1 MANRSAILSIRIVG
15 DATKATEALSKTQDK
30 VGRFQSGLSKAAG
43 GAALLL
49 GGMATMGKVAGDS
62 ASRLQ
67 QAQGAVESI
76 FGKQAGQIDNL
87 AKKASGAVGLAQSE
101 YSELAGVLGAQL
113 NNLGVSQDDLVG
125 TTDGLISKGADLAAT
140 FGGTTADAVEALTA
154 AFRGETDPIEKY
166 GISIKQ
172 ADVASQMAAN
182 GTDKLTGA
190 AGKAAKTQAT
200 LDLITKQS
208 ASSQGQFA
216 RETDSAAGS
225 AQIAAA
231 NWENAK
237 AALGESLLPVMS
249 ALATKAAEVAGFIQ
263 KNSTAFTIM
272 AGVIAGVAA
281 AILVAQGASMAYS
294 VVLGIQA
301 AATGAGTAAITANN
315 IALGAY
321 AVWTGI
327 VRTATLVWTGVQWA
341 LNAALSANPIALV
354 VIAIAALVAGI
365 IWAWNNV
372 AWFRDG
378 IIAAWEWIKTTSIT
392 VWNAVS
398 QFIVDVWNNI
408 VTWVMEKINL
418 FVQANIIAWNFI
430 KTTITN
436 VWNAIVSWVVAKVTG
451 FVNGIV
457 NAWNTIKST
466 TVAVYNLI
474 KAAIMN
480 AFIKIVTTVANKVNE
495 VKAKVENT
503 WNMIKARTLAIFAA
517 VVTIVRSKID
527 NVVSTVKS
535 LPSKAKSAL
544 GNLGALLKGS
554 GQALI
559 QGFINGIK
567 GMIGKVTSAAKNV
580 VQKVRDFFPFSPA
593 KKGPLSGAGY
603 TDTSGRRL
611 AEDFAKAM
619 VRRQAAVKAAAAKL
633 AGAATL
639 GGEVM
644 PIRLNATGNTSRT
657 AVDGRRPLVVNVNFN
672 SVVTDRIGVAREIRS
687 VLDDYAEVMG
697 KPA

>member
-113 NNLGVSQDDLVG
+113 SNLGVSQDKLVG

-140 FGGTTADAVEALTA
+140 FGGTTSDAVEALTA

-249 ALATKAAEVAGFIQ
+249 SLATKAAEVAGFIQ

-378 IIAAWEWIKTTSIT
+378 IIAAWEWIKSVSVT
-392 VWNAVS
+392 VWTAVS
-398 QFIVDVWNNI
+398 QFIVTVWNNI

-418 FVQANIIAWNFI
+418 FVQGNIIAWNFI

-451 FVNGIV
+451 FVNGII
-457 NAWNTIKST
+457 NAWNTIKNT
-466 TVAVYNLI
+466 TVTVYNLI
-474 KAAIMN
+474 KASIMN

-495 VKAKVENT
+495 AKTKVQIA
-503 WNMIKARTLAIFAA
+503 WDMIRAKTLAIFAA
-517 VVTIVRSKID
+517 VVSTVRDKIG
-527 NVVSTVKS
+527 NVVSTVKD
-535 LPSKAKSAL
+535 LPNRAKAAL
-544 GNLGALLKGS
+544 GNLGSLLKGS
-554 GQALI
+554 GRALI
-559 QGFINGIK
+559 QGFVNGIK
-567 GMIGKVTSAAKNV
+567 GMIGTVTSTASNLV
-580 VQKVRDFFPFSPA
+580 SKVRDFFPFSPA
-593 KKGPLSGAGY
+593 KKGPLSGSGY

-619 VRRQAAVKAAAAKL
+619 LRKQTAVKSAAAQL

-644 PIRLNATGNTSRT
+644 PINLT
-657 AVDGRRPLVVNVNFN
+657 ANSARARPINGRQNGVTVNVNFN
-672 SVVTDRIGVAREIRS
+672 SVVTDRLGVAREIKRILS
-687 VLDDYAEVMG
+687 DYDRLVVG
-697 KPA
+697 S

>member
-30 VGRFQSGLSKAAG
+30 VSRFQSGLSKAAG
-43 GAALLL
+43 GATLLL
-49 GGMATMGKVAGDS
+49 GGMAAMGKVAGDS

-113 NNLGVSQDDLVG
+113 NNLGVSQDELVG

-249 ALATKAAEVAGFIQ
+249 AVATKAAEVAGFIQ
-263 KNSTAFTIM
+263 QNSTAFTVM

-327 VRTATLVWTGVQWA
+327 VRTATAVWTGVQWA

-378 IIAAWEWIKTTSIT
+378 IIAAWEWIKSVSVT
-392 VWNAVS
+392 VWTAVS
-398 QFIVDVWNNI
+398 QFFVTVWNNI

-430 KTTITN
+430 KTTISN

-451 FVNGIV
+451 FITGII
-457 NAWNTIKST
+457 NAWNTIKNT

-495 VKAKVENT
+495 AKTKVQIA
-503 WNMIKARTLAIFAA
+503 WDMIRAKTLAIFVA
-517 VVTIVRSKID
+517 VVSTVREKIG
-527 NVVSTVKS
+527 NVVSTVKD
-535 LPSKAKSAL
+535 LPNRAKAAL
-544 GNLGALLKGS
+544 GNLGSLLKGS
-554 GQALI
+554 GRALI
-559 QGFINGIK
+559 QGFVNGIK
-567 GMIGKVTSAAKNV
+567 GMIGTVTSTASNLV
-580 VQKVRDFFPFSPA
+580 SKVRDFFPFSPA
-593 KKGPLSGAGY
+593 KKGPLSGSGY

-619 VRRQAAVKAAAAKL
+619 LRKQAAVKAAAAQL

-644 PIRLNATGNTSRT
+644 PINVATSPNARNTLT
-657 AVDGRRPLVVNVNFN
+657 AGGRNLTVNVTFN
-672 SVVTDRIGVAREIRS
+672 NVVTDRLGVAREIKNIVEEYDRL
-687 VLDDYAEVMG
+687 VVG
-697 KPA
+697 R

>member
-15 DATKATEALSKTQDK
+15 DASKATEALSKTQDK
-30 VGRFQSGLSKAAG
+30 VGKFQSGLSKAAG

-113 NNLGVSQDDLVG
+113 SNLGVSQDDLVG

-263 KNSTAFTIM
+263 QNSTAFTVL
-272 AGVIAGVAA
+272 AGIVAGVAA

-378 IIAAWEWIKTTSIT
+378 IIAAWEWIKSTSVT
-392 VWNAVS
+392 VWTAIKDFFVTLWTT
-398 QFIVDVWNNI
+398 IT
-408 VTWVMEKINL
+408 TWVVETVTS
-418 FVQANIIAWNFI
+418 FVAGVVNKWNDIKSKTVAIYNFI
-430 KTTITN
+430 K
-436 VWNAIVSWVVAKVTG
+436 AS
-451 FVNGIV
+451 
-457 NAWNTIKST
+457 IK
-466 TVAVYNLI
+466 
-474 KAAIMN
+474 N
-480 AFIKIVTTVANKVNE
+480 AFITIAVTVATKVLQ
-495 VKAKVENT
+495 VKQKIENT
-503 WNMIKARTLAIFAA
+503 WNMIKAKTLAIFVA
-517 VVTIVRSKID
+517 VVLTVRNKIG
-527 NVVSTVKS
+527 NVVSTVKD
-535 LPSKAKSAL
+535 LPNRAKAAL
-544 GNLGALLKGS
+544 GNLGSLLKGS
-554 GQALI
+554 GRALI
-559 QGFINGIK
+559 QGFVNGIK
-567 GMIGKVTSAAKNV
+567 GMIGTVTSTASNLV
-580 VQKVRDFFPFSPA
+580 SKVRDFFPFSPA

-619 VRRQAAVKAAAAKL
+619 LRKQAAVKAAAAQL

-644 PIRLNATGNTSRT
+644 PINVATSPNTANSLRGS
-657 AVDGRRPLVVNVNFN
+657 GRSLTVNVNFN
-672 SVVTDRIGVAREIRS
+672 SVVTDRLGVAREIKNI
-687 VLDDYAEVMG
+687 VAEYDRLVVG
-697 KPA
+697 R